1 MLRTFVIF
9 GTAWCYN
16 PIGLVGD
23 AIMTSLDCDNP
34 YAAGLDLWF
43 YSQFFDYEFSD
54 IRRFG
59 ASL

>member
-1 MLRTFVIF
+1 
-9 GTAWCYN
+9 
-16 PIGLVGD
+16 
-23 AIMTSLDCDNP
+23 MTSLDCDNP